1 MEFSSNKD
9 LKYSIYDGIFA
20 NMFATLTGGVF
31 LTGFAIQLGMDEFMI
46 GLLGSMPFLVTVF
59 QLPTSYWIEKRGKR
73 KELAY
78 WSAAVARTVW
88 IPVVVVFILP
98 FLSLSA
104 KTLIV
109 LLLLFISYV
118 FITVSYVSW
127 LSWISDLVSDDIRG
141 SFFGTRNMLS
151 GAAGM
156 VVMVSFG
163 YFLDFLKRHTEW
175 GVSIGFCV
183 TFLSAVLF
191 GLLSLKFLRRISE
204 AQVETS
210 SYKLPFRARLSIPF
224 KESNFRKFLIYT
236 VMWSF
241 SVYFASP
248 FFTLYFFREL
258 KLSYGFVATLGMIS
272 AFADML
278 GMQIWGRLS
287 DIVKNRAVI
296 QVSSWVAVFLPLAWV
311 SVKPGSVI
319 IPVVLHILG
328 GGFWAGIN
336 LCMSNLLI
344 RISPRENRS
353 LFLSTF
359 SLFTGLGAAVA
370 PILAGLAIRSIG
382 ELDLRLLSWQIL
394 PLHVIFIVST
404 LFRMLSLQFFKYV
417 SEPEEVA
424 VGEMVRILRSV
435 RGLNVAS
442 GFSHLLH
449 PFFEIV
455 RKNSMSPK

>member
-59 QLPTSYWIEKRGKR
+59 QMPTSYWIEKRGRR
-73 KELAY
+73 KEIAY

-98 FLSLSA
+98 FLPLSA
-104 KTLIV
+104 KASVV

-141 SFFGTRNMLS
+141 SFFGTRNMLNA
-151 GAAGM
+151 AAGM

-163 YFLDFLKRHTEW
+163 YFLDFLKRHTER

-191 GLLSLKFLRRISE
+191 GLLSLKFLRRVSE
-204 AQVETS
+204 AQVES
-210 SYKLPFRARLSIPF
+210 SSNKLPFRARLSIPF
-224 KESNFRKFLIYT
+224 EESNFRKFLVYT

-258 KLSYGFVATLGMIS
+258 KLSYGFVATLGMLS

-278 GMQIWGRLS
+278 GMQIWGRIS
-287 DIVKNRAVI
+287 DRVRNKAVI
-296 QVSSWVAVFLPLAWV
+296 QVASWVAVFLPLAWV
-311 SVKPGSVI
+311 TVKPGSSI
-319 IPVVLHILG
+319 IPVVLHVLG

-336 LCMSNLLI
+336 LCMNNLLL
-344 RISPRENRS
+344 RITPQKNRAV
-353 LFLSTF
+353 FLSTYSIF
-359 SLFTGLGAAVA
+359 AGLGAAVA
-370 PILAGLAIRSIG
+370 PILAGLTIKSVG

-394 PLHVIFIVST
+394 PLHLIFMIST
-404 LFRMLSLQFFKYV
+404 LLRILTLQFFKYIH
-417 SEPEEVA
+417 EPEEVS
-424 VGEMVRILRSV
+424 VGQMVRVLRSV
-435 RGLNVAS
+435 RGLNVAN
-442 GFSHLLH
+442 GFNYLLH
-449 PFFEIV
+449 PFIEIAKETFE
-455 RKNSMSPK
+455 RPK